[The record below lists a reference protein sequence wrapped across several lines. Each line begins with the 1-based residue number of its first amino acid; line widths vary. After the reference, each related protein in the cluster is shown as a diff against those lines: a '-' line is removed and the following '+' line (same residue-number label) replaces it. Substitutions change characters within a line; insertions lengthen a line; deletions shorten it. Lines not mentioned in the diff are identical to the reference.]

1 MHGPRGVMG
10 GGLCNTEIQCRA
22 VLGPECLRLG
32 AAAPPWNDRRE
43 CMLVFWG
50 VGGLP
55 AISHGGRVVLARCVE
70 ATTVDCLP
78 ALTRI
83 PWTLGRLAERPN
95 APPPQPP
102 GPRAGTPYPL
112 FLLIDQDHIC
122 AATRAMNLSE
132 TRDDNLGTWLGVASG
147 ITDVRPVFVNG
158 TRASDTDLCAGGQGS
173 TACKLKH
180 TAARRGIV

>member
-1 MHGPRGVMG
+1 VPATRQAPLALLRLRQRRRQQVPPRPVAIVLPPRHPRSPGAAGGTSSPIIPVPSRWSGVTMWRTIRWVRAMHWHGPRGVMG

-32 AAAPPWNDRRE
+32 AAAPPWNDWRE

-55 AISHGGRVVLARCVE
+55 VISHGGRVVLARCVE

-102 GPRAGTPYPL
+102 GR
-112 FLLIDQDHIC
+112 
-122 AATRAMNLSE
+122 
-132 TRDDNLGTWLGVASG
+132 
-147 ITDVRPVFVNG
+147 
-158 TRASDTDLCAGGQGS
+158 
-173 TACKLKH
+173 H
-180 TAARRGIV
+180 TLPSAFAH